1 MDQQI
6 SFVQYTDNVG
16 KNQSYNRVYD
26 PETATPKQR
35 SRKKEALK
43 NPRMQNINGS
53 SLAILIS
60 RYKREQSAVAGQRL
74 ETSTTTTATWT
85 SAARA
90 FLALCFVYAQ

>member
-1 MDQQI
+1 MSEKINPVIDLTI
-6 SFVQYTDNVG
+6 
-16 KNQSYNRVYD
+16 
-26 PETATPKQR
+26 PKLQHR
-35 SRKKEALK
+35 SSAQAKKEALK

-74 ETSTTTTATWT
+74 ETSTTATATATWT

>member
-1 MDQQI
+1 MSEKI
-6 SFVQYTDNVG
+6 SPIIELTI
-16 KNQSYNRVYD
+16 
-26 PETATPKQR
+26 PKLQHQG
-35 SRKKEALK
+35 SAQAKKEALK

-74 ETSTTTTATWT
+74 KTSTTTTATWT